1 MDFNN
6 MDMWTTSPFE
16 QPASQGPART
26 STVGTMEYD
35 YEIINRMIAG
45 SAMAKK
51 MQPTWAIN
59 PEDDDA
65 ALISKMILGS
75 KHHNNKE
82 SPLINSSKVVFFW
95 DGLLRRSSN
104 NKYSGKSQC

>member
-1 MDFNN
+1 MDFNSN

-16 QPASQGPART
+16 QAAPAPAAT
-26 STVGTMEYD
+26 APVVSTMEYD

-45 SAMAKK
+45 SAKRLK
-51 MQPTWAIN
+51 PVWAIN

-75 KHHNNKE
+75 KYHNKDTPTATKGDLCL
-82 SPLINSSKVVFFW
+82 S
-95 DGLLRRSSN
+95 GLLTRRASS
-104 NKYSGKSQC
+104 KYSGKSQC